1 MHFAWKYLPALGVYI
16 YKYMHLYIIHAS
28 VYIDVYPETTKR
40 WLKTMSRD
48 IFILMI
54 LRFLKLLLWV
64 CGSAK
69 LS

>member
-54 LRFLKLLLWV
+54 EVPEVTALGLWKFR
-64 CGSAK
+64 A
-69 LS
+69 

>member
-48 IFILMI
+48 IFIH
-54 LRFLKLLLWV
+54 
-64 CGSAK
+64 
-69 LS
+69 